1 LTAAV
6 GLYANDRLNLTPP
19 TAPAT
24 APIPLV
30 IYGGSSA
37 VGTYAIQLAK
47 RSNIHPIIAIAGRAQ
62 DHVTKLLDA
71 SKGDAVIDYRAG
83 NDAIV
88 QGIRAALKGQKLE
101 YAYDATAGNN
111 SWANICKVLNH
122 ETGKITLVL
131 PPMDDLAG
139 KHKDIPASIEQS
151 MTVVGDVHGPQSDI
165 GYLFSRYFTKGL
177 EEGWFKAQ
185 KQEECPGGLEG
196 IEDALKRLKDGSASA
211 VKFVFKVAD
220 TPGAGSGK

>member
-1 LTAAV
+1 MVA
-6 GLYANDRLNLTPP
+6 PP
-19 TAPAT
+19 
-24 APIPLV
+24 
-30 IYGGSSA
+30 SSD
-37 VGTYAIQLAK
+37 LRHPAK
-47 RSNIHPIIAIAGRAQ
+47 RSNIHSIIAVAGRAS

-71 SKGDAVIDYRAG
+71 LKGDTMIDYRKGDEEIA
-83 NDAIV
+83 

-101 YAYDATAGNN
+101 HAYDATAENN
-111 SWANICKVLNH
+111 SWANICKVLAH

-131 PPMDDLAG
+131 PPMDDMAG
-139 KHKDIPASIEQS
+139 KYKDIPASIEQS
-151 MTVVGDVHGPQSDI
+151 MTVVGDVHGPQNDI

-196 IEDALKRLKDGSASA
+196 IEGALKRLKDGSASA
-211 VKFVFKVAD
+211 VDFVFKVAY